1 MSNHTPGPWEAAT
14 DPLHFHSLSTV
25 YGGDECNNSKFRP
38 QLFVQVGGLAPLE
51 EQEANTRLIAA
62 APDLLA
68 ALESMVLYYGCGPAE
83 DDASEKLYR
92 LVGKA
97 LDKAKG
103 QSEKT
108 DKT

>member
-1 MSNHTPGPWEAAT
+1 MSNHTPGPWNVGPELEIFYEPNGCPITRPLSITSMDGRT
-14 DPLHFHSLSTV
+14 DE
-25 YGGDECNNSKFRP
+25 D
-38 QLFVQVGGLAPLE
+38 LAN
-51 EQEANTRLIAA
+51 ARLIAA

-103 QSEKT
+103 RSEKT